1 MKNISIKLIFMFIC
15 FIFYVDVYAINF
27 DEESFY
33 TDGKITVSNVVF
45 GDTGDDITFEY
56 YVTALDTNPDLP
68 TNDLN
73 EYTFEMKMNE
83 EYELDFSNIDYNSTG
98 IYKYLIEESHV
109 TENKKY
115 KVSDDKYEISVYVT
129 NRDGIYRP
137 YVFKQ
142 IIDMNTEK
150 KMSDLVFEHNSMTY
164 LEINMDVTGINSD
177 SNQYFEVVL
186 KIDANVGDL
195 FSVNGLEKEVVFNG
209 KKYENPSEIVLGED
223 KTVKI
228 YLKKDQ
234 IVTIGDSEKNYQIP
248 YGTKVSVKINGA
260 DKYKTT
266 INDVVSKKMDSF
278 VLNSESNKIAII
290 NDASYDLPI
299 TGINYSILPFIVM
312 ISLSLISML
321 VIKHNKVRI

>member
-15 FIFYVDVYAINF
+15 FIFYFDVYAINF

>member
-115 KVSDDKYEISVYVT
+115 KLSDDKYEISVYVT

-234 IVTIGDSEKNYQIP
+234 IVTIGDSENNYQIP

>member
-299 TGINYSILPFIVM
+299 TGINYSILPFFVM